1 LLWHTIFL
9 FLFSM
14 GLEYFMC
21 YTNDCTEKSVG
32 TSGHVVFSGW
42 QTPDEICSGDF
53 FWDLSSFVVETQ

>member
-1 LLWHTIFL
+1 
-9 FLFSM
+9 M